1 MSPQKLENYLRTC
14 RKRSGLTQD
23 DIAYL
28 LGSDDRTQVS
38 RYERRRHAPGLR
50 TALALEAL
58 FGAPV
63 SEMFAGVYESVE
75 KELKHRARKLA
86 ADLRREN
93 KNRRATAQKL
103 QWLVDRSITAA
114 HADPVQ

>member
-1 MSPQKLENYLRTC
+1 MSRQKLDNYLRTC
-14 RKRSGLTQD
+14 RKRSGLTQG

-28 LGSDDRTQVS
+28 LGTEDGTQLS
-38 RYERRRHAPGLR
+38 RYERRRHAPALR

-75 KELKHRARKLA
+75 KDLKRRARKLA
-86 ADLRREN
+86 ADLRTEN
-93 KNRRATAQKL
+93 GKNRAQKL
-103 QWLVDRSITAA
+103 QWLVDRSITPP
-114 HADPVQ
+114 ADLPLQ